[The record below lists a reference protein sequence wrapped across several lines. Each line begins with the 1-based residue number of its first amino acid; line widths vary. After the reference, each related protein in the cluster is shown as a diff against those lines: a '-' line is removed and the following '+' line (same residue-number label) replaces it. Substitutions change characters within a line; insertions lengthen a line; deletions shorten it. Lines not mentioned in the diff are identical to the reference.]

1 MLATRNS
8 LQGRL
13 ASTNA
18 LLAVVCLAQFM
29 IILDVSI
36 VNVALPSIRDGLH
49 FSTTGLQWVVN
60 AYTLTFAGLLMLGGR
75 AADLLGRRRVFLVGT
90 GMFALSS
97 LICALASSRGL
108 LIGARGVQG
117 IAGAITSPAT
127 LSIITST
134 LPEGRERNRGLA
146 LWGAMGALGASSG
159 ALLGGILTQA
169 FGWQAIFAVNI
180 PLGAVV
186 VGLGLLA
193 IPSIAPVSD
202 RPRHFDALG
211 AALVTGGLIAL
222 TFGIVRT
229 DTLGWGSTGVLVP
242 LAAGIALLMA
252 FVYVEARVAHAP
264 LVPLSIFR
272 IRRLRAANLIVLLMY
287 GANFP
292 TWFFIT
298 LYLQQVLHYDAI
310 EAGLAF
316 LPMTLSIFTGSTLA
330 PRVVARFGA
339 RTVISTAMLAM
350 AAGMALL
357 SGVVPGGTYV
367 SVVLPGALLTALGM
381 GFSLVPATI
390 VAMQGVAGAQSGVA
404 SGLLNT
410 SRLMGGALGHA
421 ILSTIASGQTVGEP
435 AVAAARSLT
444 DGFDLAFT
452 VAVGFALLGALVAAY
467 ALRPAAESAAVS
479 EVRNPADVIEPRE
492 SEERRALAAEPRRG
506 GALAITRTESDPITP

>member
-1 MLATRNS
+1 MLATRN
-8 LQGRL
+8 LLKDRL

-36 VNVALPSIRDGLH
+36 VNVALPSIRDGLN

-75 AADLLGRRRVFLVGT
+75 SADLLGRRRVFLAGT
-90 GMFALSS
+90 AMFALSS

-180 PLGAVV
+180 PLGALV

-193 IPSIAPVSD
+193 IPAIAPVTQH
-202 RPRHFDALG
+202 PRHFDALG
-211 AALVTGGLIAL
+211 AALVTTGLIAL

-229 DTLGWGSTGVLVP
+229 DTLGWGSSGVLAP
-242 LAAGIALLMA
+242 LALGVALLGA
-252 FVYVEARVAHAP
+252 FVYVEARVAQAP

-272 IRRLRAANLIVLLMY
+272 IRRLRAANLIVVLMY

-292 TWFFIT
+292 AWFFIT

-339 RTVISTAMLAM
+339 RTVISSAMLAM

-357 SGVVPGGTYV
+357 AGVAPGGTYV
-367 SVVLPGALLTALGM
+367 GDVLLGALLTALGM

-390 VAMQGVAGAQSGVA
+390 VAMQGVPGALSGVA

-410 SRLMGGALGHA
+410 SRLMGGALGLA
-421 ILSTIASGQTVGEP
+421 VLSTIASGRTRGE
-435 AVAAARSLT
+435 AGISAARALT
-444 DGFDLAFT
+444 NGFDLAFT
-452 VAVGFALLGALVAAY
+452 VAVGFALVGALIAGY
-467 ALRPAAESAAVS
+467 ALRPASEQADIVTVREAQAPETDEAA
-479 EVRNPADVIEPRE
+479 
-492 SEERRALAAEPRRG
+492 ALAA
-506 GALAITRTESDPITP
+506 

>member
-1 MLATRNS
+1 MLATRNF

-75 AADLLGRRRVFLVGT
+75 SADLLGRRRVFLAGT
-90 GMFALSS
+90 AMFALSS

-159 ALLGGILTQA
+159 ALLGGILTQG

-186 VGLGLLA
+186 VALGLMA
-193 IPSIAPVSD
+193 IPVIAPVEGH
-202 RPRHFDALG
+202 PRHFDALG
-211 AALVTGGLIAL
+211 ATLVTAGLITL

-229 DTLGWGSTGVLVP
+229 DTLGWGSPGVLGP
-242 LAAGIALLMA
+242 LAAGVALLAA
-252 FVYVEARVAHAP
+252 FFYVEARVAKAP
-264 LVPLSIFR
+264 LVPLQIFR
-272 IRRLRAANLIVLLMY
+272 IRRLRAANLIVVLMY
-287 GANFP
+287 AANFP
-292 TWFFIT
+292 AWFFIT
-298 LYLQQVLHYDAI
+298 LYLQQVLHYSAI
-310 EAGLAF
+310 EAGLGF

-339 RTVISTAMLAM
+339 RPVIVTAMTAM
-350 AAGMALL
+350 AAGMVAL
-357 SGVVPGGTYV
+357 SGIAPGQSYAGP
-367 SVVLPGALLTALGM
+367 VLIGAVLTALGM
-381 GFSLVPATI
+381 GFSLVPSTI

-410 SRLMGGALGHA
+410 SRLMGGALGLA
-421 ILSTIASGQTVGEP
+421 ILSTIASGHTRGDDRGRHR
-435 AVAAARSLT
+435 RSPHQRL
-444 DGFDLAFT
+444 
-452 VAVGFALLGALVAAY
+452 
-467 ALRPAAESAAVS
+467 
-479 EVRNPADVIEPRE
+479 
-492 SEERRALAAEPRRG
+492 
-506 GALAITRTESDPITP
+506 

>member
-1 MLATRNS
+1 MLATRNF

-75 AADLLGRRRVFLVGT
+75 SADLLGRRRVFLAGT
-90 GMFALSS
+90 AMFALSS

-134 LPEGRERNRGLA
+134 LREGRERNRGLA

-180 PLGAVV
+180 PLGAIV

-193 IPSIAPVSD
+193 IPAIAPVED

-211 AALVTGGLIAL
+211 ATLVTTGLIAL

-229 DTLGWGSTGVLVP
+229 DTLGWGSPGVLAP
-242 LAAGIALLMA
+242 LAAGVALLAA
-252 FVYVEARVAHAP
+252 FLYVEARVAQAP
-264 LVPLSIFR
+264 LVPLQIFR
-272 IRRLRAANLIVLLMY
+272 IRQLRAANLIVVLMY
-287 GANFP
+287 AATFP
-292 TWFFIT
+292 TFFFVT
-298 LYLQQVLHYDAI
+298 LYLQQVLGFSAI
-310 EAGLAF
+310 GAGLAF

-339 RTVISTAMLAM
+339 RTVIVTAMTAM
-350 AAGMALL
+350 AAGMLVL
-357 SGVVPGGTYV
+357 SGISPGQSYV
-367 SVVLPGALLTALGM
+367 GPVLIGEVLTALGM
-381 GFSLVPATI
+381 GFGLVPSTI

-410 SRLMGGALGHA
+410 SRLMGGALGLA
-421 ILSTIASGQTVGEP
+421 ILSTIATGQSGGAVGTG
-435 AVAAARSLT
+435 SLHALT
-444 DGFDLAFT
+444 NGFDLAFT
-452 VAVGFALLGALVAAY
+452 VAIGFAVAGALVAAY
-467 ALRPAAESAAVS
+467 ALRPAADPAAVS
-479 EVRNPADVIEPRE
+479 ELGEPIEAEDRQ
-492 SEERRALAAEPRRG
+492 AVAA
-506 GALAITRTESDPITP
+506 